1 MPKNP
6 LFSTYRTG
14 ENRVTA
20 SMLAVFERIDAS
32 ILERLLAGASGESS
46 LTFVRF
52 ANQVGG
58 VAGSVPD
65 AAISASFHYLFEVKT
80 ELDALRGKQLES
92 HIVGLTGAFK
102 DERLFVMT
110 PDPEQP
116 RLIEDL
122 ADTPITW
129 FNFARLN
136 QAIDELLDDRTEL
149 ISEQSRFLLRELQ
162 DLFEHEGLLEQLDTV
177 VVAAR
182 AAYPEYGRHSAYVC
196 QAGRAFRKGLKRM
209 AFYTSGEIQR
219 EVPEILANRDPVVF
233 SAEEAKR
240 YSASDDHTDQ
250 TIGRL
255 IDGLLADSPRTPGES
270 YQVFLLSGRDD
281 QRTLVLP
288 YPIRNTTR
296 DHKGKPWAWTLSQ
309 RYIRSDLLERAPE
322 TTDELAGNGGERQ
335 RSS

>member
-52 ANQVGG
+52 VNQVAD

-80 ELDALRGKQLES
+80 ELDALRPKQLES
-92 HIVGLTGAFK
+92 HLAGLTGAFK
-102 DERLFVMT
+102 DERLFVIT

-116 RLIEDL
+116 QLVQDL
-122 ADTPITW
+122 PNTPITW

-162 DLFEHEGLLEQLDTV
+162 ALFEHEGLLEQLDTV

-182 AAYPEYGRHSAYVC
+182 AAYPEYERHSAYVC
-196 QAGRAFRKGLKRM
+196 QTGRTFRMGLKRM
-209 AFYTSGEIQR
+209 AFYTGGEIQP
-219 EVPEILANRDPVVF
+219 EVPEILASRDPVIF
-233 SAEEAKR
+233 SAHEAER
-240 YSASDDHTDQ
+240 YRASDDQTDQ
-250 TIGRL
+250 MIARL
-255 IDGLLADSPRTPGES
+255 IDELLADSPRTPGDP
-270 YQVFLLSGRDD
+270 YQVFLLSRPEDA
-281 QRTLVLP
+281 RTLVLP
-288 YPIRNTTR
+288 HPIRNTTR
-296 DHKGKPWAWTLSQ
+296 DKKGKPWAWTLGQ
-309 RYIRSDLLERAPE
+309 RYTRSDVLERAPM
-322 TTDELAGNGGERQ
+322 TTDELAANGG
-335 RSS
+335 

>member
-20 SMLAVFERIDAS
+20 SMLAVFERVDAS

-52 ANQVGG
+52 VNQVGG

-80 ELDALRGKQLES
+80 ELDALRRKQLES
-92 HIVGLTGAFK
+92 HLAGLTGAFK
-102 DERLFVMT
+102 DERLFVIT

-122 ADTPITW
+122 ADMPITW

-162 DLFEHEGLLEQLDTV
+162 ALFEHEGLLEQLDTV

-196 QAGRAFRKGLKRM
+196 QTGRAFRKGLRRM
-209 AFYTSGEIQR
+209 AFYTGGEIQR
-219 EVPEILANRDPVVF
+219 EAPEILANRDPVVF
-233 SAEEAKR
+233 SAQEAR
-240 YSASDDHTDQ
+240 A
-250 TIGRL
+250 
-255 IDGLLADSPRTPGES
+255 
-270 YQVFLLSGRDD
+270 LSELRM
-281 QRTLVLP
+281 
-288 YPIRNTTR
+288 TR
-296 DHKGKPWAWTLSQ
+296 PT
-309 RYIRSDLLERAPE
+309 R
-322 TTDELAGNGGERQ
+322 
-335 RSS
+335 